1 MTRKKAGGRV
11 VAVEGVFRD
20 VTERIEAERKIAEN
34 NKNRQLM
41 LSYIS
46 HDLKTPITYIQGYSE
61 AIQKGVIRT
70 EEDRNKAVETIANK
84 ARSLTRLVDDISM
97 LSKLEANRFHYEFE
111 KISCK
116 DLVTNRSTHP
126 T

>member
-1 MTRKKAGGRV
+1 MQSRC
-11 VAVEGVFRD
+11 VEGVFRD

-70 EEDRNKAVETIANK
+70 EEDRNKAVDTIANK
-84 ARSLTRLVDDISM
+84 AD
-97 LSKLEANRFHYEFE
+97 
-111 KISCK
+111 
-116 DLVTNRSTHP
+116 P
-126 T
+126 

>member
-1 MTRKKAGGRV
+1 MEELLGDADDCFKDCIVTVESKNGEILNLQCLVTRKKAGGRV

-46 HDLKTPITYIQGYSE
+46 HDLKRRSPTS
-61 AIQKGVIRT
+61 KGIPKPSR
-70 EEDRNKAVETIANK
+70 KASSGPRKTGTKLSIP
-84 ARSLTRLVDDISM
+84 LQTRPD
-97 LSKLEANRFHYEFE
+97 
-111 KISCK
+111 
-116 DLVTNRSTHP
+116 P
-126 T
+126 